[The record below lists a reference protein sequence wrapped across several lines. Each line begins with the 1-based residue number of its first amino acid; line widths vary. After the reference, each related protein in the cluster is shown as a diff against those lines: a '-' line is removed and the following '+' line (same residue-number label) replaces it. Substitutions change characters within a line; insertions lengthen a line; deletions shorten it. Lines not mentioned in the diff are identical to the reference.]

1 MAFSQSFI
9 EVDGCKV
16 NLRRGGSGRPLLVRG
31 IGAEYHTFGVNP
43 TFSPPSIQIDT
54 APARHDNVVEI
65 FNNEGAMA
73 TVNFSVPDEVKE
85 QFNRVF
91 ARENKSSVVARLM
104 MQAVE
109 ERRAQRE
116 RVRAVNA
123 LLKLR
128 RTRKPLTLKQ
138 FNEARRAGR
147 P

>member
-1 MAFSQSFI
+1 
-9 EVDGCKV
+9 
-16 NLRRGGSGRPLLVRG
+16 
-31 IGAEYHTFGVNP
+31 
-43 TFSPPSIQIDT
+43 
-54 APARHDNVVEI
+54 
-65 FNNEGAMA
+65 MA

-116 RVRAVNA
+116 RVRAVDA

-128 RTRKPLTLKQ
+128 RTRKPMTIKQ
-138 FNEARRAGR
+138 FTEARRAGR

>member
-1 MAFSQSFI
+1 
-9 EVDGCKV
+9 
-16 NLRRGGSGRPLLVRG
+16 
-31 IGAEYHTFGVNP
+31 
-43 TFSPPSIQIDT
+43 
-54 APARHDNVVEI
+54 
-65 FNNEGAMA
+65 MA
-73 TVNFSVPDEVKE
+73 TVNYSVPDEVKE

-116 RVRAVNA
+116 RIRAVNA
-123 LLKLR
+123 LLRLR
-128 RTRKPLTLKQ
+128 RTRKPLTIKQ

>member
-1 MAFSQSFI
+1 
-9 EVDGCKV
+9 
-16 NLRRGGSGRPLLVRG
+16 
-31 IGAEYHTFGVNP
+31 
-43 TFSPPSIQIDT
+43 
-54 APARHDNVVEI
+54 
-65 FNNEGAMA
+65 MA
-73 TVNFSVPDEVKE
+73 TVNYSVPDEVKE

-116 RVRAVNA
+116 RIRAVNA

-128 RTRKPLTLKQ
+128 RTRKPLTIKQ

>member
-1 MAFSQSFI
+1 
-9 EVDGCKV
+9 
-16 NLRRGGSGRPLLVRG
+16 
-31 IGAEYHTFGVNP
+31 
-43 TFSPPSIQIDT
+43 
-54 APARHDNVVEI
+54 
-65 FNNEGAMA
+65 MA

-109 ERRAQRE
+109 ERRSQRE

-128 RTRKPLTLKQ
+128 RTRKPLTIKQ